1 MSGFSRKAAAAVV
14 FGVAAALLPAAGFSM
29 QPVVDA
35 DWLAEHRDE
44 VFVLQASRSI
54 DRFEGIG
61 HIPDAPFI
69 AMPDFL
75 TTRET
80 GSGTLKYLVPDADAF
95 ARTMRRLG
103 VGSDDRV
110 IIAPAGTSLYNDT
123 TVAARLYWQMRYYG
137 HDKVAILDGGV
148 AAWKAA
154 GHPVSDQPAEAS
166 EPGSF
171 RALDTRSALLRT
183 TAEIEDVLANS
194 GLVSL
199 LDNRPLVQYAGL
211 AGRDYVNGLG
221 HLRGAEPMPFDLF
234 VTERDGVFFWRTP
247 EQVQRLFAALGE
259 ANRPVITYC
268 NSGHVSALAWFALS
282 EIGGVPEVSLYDGS
296 LHEWTMESDREL
308 VIGR

>member
-1 MSGFSRKAAAAVV
+1 MRSAAAAAL
-14 FGVAAALLPAAGFSM
+14 GAAAIVAPVFAAAM

-35 DWLAEHRDE
+35 EWLAEHRDA
-44 VFVLQASRSI
+44 VFVLHASRSAERL
-54 DRFEGIG
+54 DEVG
-61 HIPDAPFI
+61 HIPGAPFI

-75 TTRET
+75 AARET
-80 GSGTLKYLVPDADAF
+80 ESGTVKYVVPDADAF
-95 ARTMRRLG
+95 AQSMRRLG
-103 VGSDDRV
+103 VDADDRV

-123 TVAARLYWQMRYYG
+123 TVAARLFWQLRYYG
-137 HDKVAILDGGV
+137 HDEVAILDGGV

-154 GHPVSDQPAEAS
+154 GHPVTPSSPAAT
-166 EPGSF
+166 EPGNF
-171 RALDTRSALLRT
+171 RVRETRDELLRT
-183 TAEIEDVLANS
+183 TAEIEGLLENS
-194 GLVSL
+194 GPLAL

-234 VTERDGVFFWRTP
+234 VIERDGAFFWRTP

-259 ANRPVITYC
+259 SDRPVITYC

-282 EIGGVPEVSLYDGS
+282 EIGEVPEVSLYDGS
-296 LHEWTMESDREL
+296 LHEWTMDSGREL